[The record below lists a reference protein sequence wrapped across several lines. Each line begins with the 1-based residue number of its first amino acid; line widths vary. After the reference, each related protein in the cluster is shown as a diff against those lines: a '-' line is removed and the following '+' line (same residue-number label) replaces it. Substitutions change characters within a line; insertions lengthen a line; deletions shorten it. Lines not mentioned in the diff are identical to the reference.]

1 MPILT
6 SWILWILLRIN
17 LKDSKRKIRHTKKEK
32 RSIELENWQMM
43 YRTISLYLTICL
55 LDNLNSKTKILRH
68 QD

>member
-43 YRTISLYLTICL
+43 SRTISLYLTICL